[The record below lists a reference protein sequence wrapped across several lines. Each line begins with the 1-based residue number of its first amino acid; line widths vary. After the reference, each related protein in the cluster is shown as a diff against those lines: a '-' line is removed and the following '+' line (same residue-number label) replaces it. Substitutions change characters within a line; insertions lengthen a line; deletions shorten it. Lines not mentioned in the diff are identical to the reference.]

1 MGQLKLSKRETD
13 EDELPDL
20 CMSCGEKAT
29 TSVRKTFQW
38 SPVRY
43 VGAGPNSGPGLI
55 GSALILATSKFMT
68 FEVPLCDGHKRQWLW
83 PWVVMGVGLTL
94 AFVLGPILMV
104 IVGLGTMAAD
114 LKDLTL
120 PLLLVIFGFIFI
132 TTLATMIFSA
142 VLKWRTIRADL
153 ITDKAITLGNVSDK
167 FIRVMEKRRRARKA

>member
-13 EDELPDL
+13 EEELPNL

-29 TSVRKTFQW
+29 TAVRKTFQW

-68 FEVPLCDGHKRQWLW
+68 FEVPLCNSHKRQWMW
-83 PWVVMGVGLTL
+83 PWVVLGLGLGL

-104 IVGLGTMAAD
+104 AA
-114 LKDLTL
+114 
-120 PLLLVIFGFIFI
+120 G
-132 TTLATMIFSA
+132 
-142 VLKWRTIRADL
+142 
-153 ITDKAITLGNVSDK
+153 
-167 FIRVMEKRRRARKA
+167 